1 MAADLVCIGEALAEF
16 IQQPGQP
23 GQADGRVLYQQGFG
37 GDALTAAVAAARFG
51 TKSACIA
58 AIGRDGSGEA
68 LAQWLAGEGVETAAL
83 RRSAKAST
91 GIYAIDPA
99 PEGPR
104 MTDLRAASAAAALAP
119 DDVPEAMIKS
129 ARIVFASG
137 AAQGL
142 SETAADAVFHAMA
155 LARQHGAAIA
165 YATRYRPA
173 LWPARRAAAI
183 IHAAIGE
190 ADVAL
195 PSLADAALLT
205 GLGEPEAVLD
215 FYLGLGP
222 GLVLL
227 TMGAEGVWLATPE
240 ARVKIPPFPTA
251 AVDPT
256 GAEDCFCGAAI
267 ARMLQGDTPED
278 AAHYAV
284 AAAAISTTSYGATAP
299 IPRTPEVWAAMAM
312 RNR

>member
-16 IQQPGQP
+16 IQQPA
-23 GQADGRVLYQQGFG
+23 QADGRLLYQQGFG

-51 TKSACIA
+51 TKSACIG
-58 AIGRDGSGEA
+58 AIGRDGAGEA
-68 LAQWLAGEGVETAAL
+68 LAQWLAAEGVETSGL
-83 RRSAKAST
+83 RRSDKAPT
-91 GIYAIDPA
+91 GAYITDPSA
-99 PEGPR
+99 DGPR
-104 MTDLRAASAAAALAP
+104 MTDLRKGSAATTLAS
-119 DDVPEAMIKS
+119 DDVAEAIIKS
-129 ARIVFASG
+129 ARIVFATG

-142 SETAADAVFHAMA
+142 SETAADAVFHGMA
-155 LARQHGAAIA
+155 LARQHGVAIA
-165 YATRYRPA
+165 YATRYRA
-173 LWPARRAAAI
+173 SLWPARRAAAI

-195 PSLADAALLT
+195 PTLADARLLT
-205 GLGEPEAVLD
+205 GLAEPEAILD

-240 ARVKIPPFPTA
+240 ARVKIPPFATA